1 MRINEENY
9 VAKAESVILKLSKQ
23 VNKQGKV
30 VAMVT
35 NSKIRNLLS
44 MSADI
49 YNQVLDC
56 KDDKLPQELNGR
68 IEYLRVRYIYEAGR
82 EPRVKDLVIQGELLE
97 IMKEIQGSKKNYIL
111 YYHYME
117 ALVAF
122 KRFWN
127 KNDDQWRGCRK
138 GGIICIQK
146 FG

>member
-56 KDDKLPQELNGR
+56 KDDKLPQELNVR

-127 KNDDQWRGCRK
+127 KNDD
-138 GGIICIQK
+138 
-146 FG
+146 

>member
-23 VNKQGKV
+23 VDKQGKV

-56 KDDKLPQELNGR
+56 KEDKLPQELNGR

-82 EPRVKDLVIQGELLE
+82 EPRVKHRQAVLDNIDESMQSNFRILAKFFQSDKSTLE
-97 IMKEIQGSKKNYIL
+97 QIGRA
-111 YYHYME
+111 H
-117 ALVAF
+117 V
-122 KRFWN
+122 
-127 KNDDQWRGCRK
+127 
-138 GGIICIQK
+138 
-146 FG
+146 

>member
-23 VNKQGKV
+23 VDKQGKV

-56 KDDKLPQELNGR
+56 KEDKLPQELNRR

-127 KNDDQWRGCRK
+127 KNDD
-138 GGIICIQK
+138 
-146 FG
+146 

>member
-23 VNKQGKV
+23 VDKQGKV

-56 KDDKLPQELNGR
+56 KEDKLPQELNGR
-68 IEYLRVRYIYEAGR
+68 IEYLRVR

-127 KNDDQWRGCRK
+127 KNDD
-138 GGIICIQK
+138 
-146 FG
+146 

>member
-9 VAKAESVILKLSKQ
+9 VAKAESVILELKKKIPKQ
-23 VNKQGKV
+23 KEKDG
-30 VAMVT
+30 MVT

-68 IEYLRVRYIYEAGR
+68 IEYLMVRYIYEAGR
-82 EPRVKDLVIQGELLE
+82 EPKVKDLVIQGELLE

-127 KNDDQWRGCRK
+127 ENDD
-138 GGIICIQK
+138 
-146 FG
+146 

>member
-56 KDDKLPQELNGR
+56 KEDKLPQELNGR

-127 KNDDQWRGCRK
+127 KNDD
-138 GGIICIQK
+138 
-146 FG
+146 

>member
-68 IEYLRVRYIYEAGR
+68 IEYLRGRYIYEAGR

-127 KNDDQWRGCRK
+127 KNDD
-138 GGIICIQK
+138 
-146 FG
+146 

>member
-117 ALVAF
+117 ALGAF

-127 KNDDQWRGCRK
+127 KNDD
-138 GGIICIQK
+138 
-146 FG
+146 

>member
-44 MSADI
+44 LSADI

-127 KNDDQWRGCRK
+127 KNDD
-138 GGIICIQK
+138 
-146 FG
+146 

>member
-1 MRINEENY
+1 MEHKMRINEENY

-127 KNDDQWRGCRK
+127 KNDD
-138 GGIICIQK
+138 
-146 FG
+146 

>member
-9 VAKAESVILKLSKQ
+9 FAKAESVILKLSKQ

-127 KNDDQWRGCRK
+127 KNDD
-138 GGIICIQK
+138 
-146 FG
+146 

>member
-68 IEYLRVRYIYEAGR
+68 IEYLRVRYVYEAGR

-127 KNDDQWRGCRK
+127 KNDD
-138 GGIICIQK
+138 
-146 FG
+146 

>member
-23 VNKQGKV
+23 VNKQGKL

-111 YYHYME
+111 YYQYME

-127 KNDDQWRGCRK
+127 KNDD
-138 GGIICIQK
+138 
-146 FG
+146 

>member
-23 VNKQGKV
+23 VDKQGKV

-56 KDDKLPQELNGR
+56 KEDKLPQELNGR

-97 IMKEIQGSKKNYIL
+97 IMKEIQDSKKNYIL

-127 KNDDQWRGCRK
+127 KNDD
-138 GGIICIQK
+138 
-146 FG
+146 

>member
-23 VNKQGKV
+23 VDKQGKV

-56 KDDKLPQELNGR
+56 KEDKLPQELNGR

-82 EPRVKDLVIQGELLE
+82 EPRLKDLVIQGELLE

-127 KNDDQWRGCRK
+127 KNDD
-138 GGIICIQK
+138 
-146 FG
+146 

>member
-97 IMKEIQGSKKNYIL
+97 IMKEIQGSKKNHIL

-127 KNDDQWRGCRK
+127 KNDD
-138 GGIICIQK
+138 
-146 FG
+146 

>member
-97 IMKEIQGSKKNYIL
+97 SMKEIQGSKKNYIL

-127 KNDDQWRGCRK
+127 KNDD
-138 GGIICIQK
+138 
-146 FG
+146 

>member
-23 VNKQGKV
+23 VDKQGKV

-56 KDDKLPQELNGR
+56 KEDKLPQELNGR

-97 IMKEIQGSKKNYIL
+97 IMKEIKGSKKNYIL

-127 KNDDQWRGCRK
+127 KNDD
-138 GGIICIQK
+138 
-146 FG
+146 

>member
-1 MRINEENY
+1 MRINKENY

-127 KNDDQWRGCRK
+127 KNDD
-138 GGIICIQK
+138 
-146 FG
+146 

>member
-68 IEYLRVRYIYEAGR
+68 IEYLRIRFIYECGR
-82 EPRVKDLVIQGELLE
+82 EPKVKAFVKQAEILE
-97 IMKEIQGSKKNYIL
+97 ILKEIRQSKKNYL
-111 YYHYME
+111 LFSKYME
-117 ALVAF
+117 ALIAF
-122 KRFWN
+122 HKYY
-127 KNDDQWRGCRK
+127 
-138 GGIICIQK
+138 GGKEQ
-146 FG
+146 

>member
-23 VNKQGKV
+23 VDKQGKV

-56 KDDKLPQELNGR
+56 KEDKLPQELNGR

-127 KNDDQWRGCRK
+127 ENDD
-138 GGIICIQK
+138 
-146 FG
+146 

>member
-9 VAKAESVILKLSKQ
+9 LAKAESVILKLSKQ

-127 KNDDQWRGCRK
+127 KNDD
-138 GGIICIQK
+138 
-146 FG
+146 

>member
-9 VAKAESVILKLSKQ
+9 VAKADSVILKLSKQ

-127 KNDDQWRGCRK
+127 KNDD
-138 GGIICIQK
+138 
-146 FG
+146 

>member
-23 VNKQGKV
+23 VDKQGKV

-56 KDDKLPQELNGR
+56 KEDKLPQELNGR

-127 KNDDQWRGCRK
+127 KNDD
-138 GGIICIQK
+138 
-146 FG
+146 

>member
-23 VNKQGKV
+23 VDKQGKV

-127 KNDDQWRGCRK
+127 KNDD
-138 GGIICIQK
+138 
-146 FG
+146 

>member
-9 VAKAESVILKLSKQ
+9 VAKAESVNLKLSKQ
-23 VNKQGKV
+23 VDKQGKV

-56 KDDKLPQELNGR
+56 KEDKLPQELNGR

-127 KNDDQWRGCRK
+127 KNDD
-138 GGIICIQK
+138 
-146 FG
+146 

>member
-23 VNKQGKV
+23 VNKQGKL

-97 IMKEIQGSKKNYIL
+97 ILKEIQGSKKNYIL

-127 KNDDQWRGCRK
+127 KNDD
-138 GGIICIQK
+138 
-146 FG
+146 

>member
-9 VAKAESVILKLSKQ
+9 VAKAEGVILKLSKQ

-35 NSKIRNLLS
+35 NSKLRNLLS

-82 EPRVKDLVIQGELLE
+82 EPKVKDLVIQGELLE

-127 KNDDQWRGCRK
+127 KNDD
-138 GGIICIQK
+138 
-146 FG
+146 